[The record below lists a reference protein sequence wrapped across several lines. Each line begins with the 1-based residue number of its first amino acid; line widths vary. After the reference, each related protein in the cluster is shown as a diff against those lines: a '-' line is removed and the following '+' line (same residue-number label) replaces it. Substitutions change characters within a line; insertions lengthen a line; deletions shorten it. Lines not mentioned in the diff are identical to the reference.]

1 MPEHVHL
8 IIHPQAPRYSIAA
21 ILQSIKQPV
30 SQRIVA
36 YVRRTAP
43 DFLDRM
49 YAPPSHPG
57 GPSAYRLWQRGG
69 GYDRNLYS
77 AAEIHEKIGFIRRI
91 HRNPVRRELV
101 QRPEDWEF
109 SSARDY
115 LKLRSPSLLPLDRTG
130 VPPL

>member
-49 YAPPSHPG
+49 YDAHPG
-57 GPSAYRLWQRGG
+57 GRSAYRFWQRGG

-77 AAEIHEKIGFIRRI
+77 AAEIHEKIGYI
-91 HRNPVRRELV
+91 HRNPVRRKLV

-115 LKLRSPSLLPLDRTG
+115 LELRSPPLLPLDRTG